1 MNNPAEFTRY
11 RLALIILALLL
22 LILAVYWNV
31 QYFEF
36 IDFDDGTYI
45 TENIQI
51 QSGFKS
57 DAILWAFQD
66 IHTGC
71 WHPLT
76 WLSHMLDYNLFRMNA
91 GGHHWTNVLFHAAN
105 TIILFVMLFKM
116 TSALWRSAFVAAM
129 FALHPMHVESVTWVS
144 ERKDVLSTF
153 FMFLTIVCYL
163 YYLNKRLLSRY
174 AFMLFCYSLSLL
186 SKPMTVTLPFA
197 LILLDYWPLKRFTL
211 TKDDRN
217 KMWRLIYEKTPL
229 FFMSFSSIFITFWAA
244 VKTNNLTPLHVLP
257 MSTRIANIFISYA
270 QYIKKA
276 IIPNDMAI
284 FYPYV
289 NDYSWLSVGL
299 STTLLT
305 GISVISIRF
314 AKQYPFLLIGWLWFL
329 GVLIPVIGLTQNGA
343 QSIADRYTYVSYI
356 GIFIMGAWGL
366 SELFQRFRFRASILS
381 IPAFFMLSILVVQSW
396 KQVQYWENSET
407 IFRHAIEV
415 TEKNYIAETALA
427 TYLIKKG
434 NYDAAAKC
442 LQKALLINPGYEN
455 IYSAIGS
462 IMVIQQRYDE
472 ALTQFHKALALKAN
486 NPDLYF
492 NLGGAYYALKRTD
505 EALNSYRK
513 AISLR
518 PDHIE
523 ARKNLGII
531 LSKDGKLDA
540 AIGQFQEVL
549 RIKPNDADILNN
561 LGIALSQKGKYI
573 EAEKYF
579 LSAIHNN
586 PRDPVF
592 HVNMGIT
599 LSAQGRLSEA
609 DSYFRKALHL
619 DPGNGKARHY
629 LRISADQ

>member
-1 MNNPAEFTRY
+1 
-11 RLALIILALLL
+11 
-22 LILAVYWNV
+22 
-31 QYFEF
+31 
-36 IDFDDGTYI
+36 
-45 TENIQI
+45 
-51 QSGFKS
+51 
-57 DAILWAFQD
+57 
-66 IHTGC
+66 
-71 WHPLT
+71 
-76 WLSHMLDYNLFRMNA
+76 
-91 GGHHWTNVLFHAAN
+91 
-105 TIILFVMLFKM
+105 
-116 TSALWRSAFVAAM
+116 
-129 FALHPMHVESVTWVS
+129 
-144 ERKDVLSTF
+144 
-153 FMFLTIVCYL
+153 
-163 YYLNKRLLSRY
+163 
-174 AFMLFCYSLSLL
+174 
-186 SKPMTVTLPFA
+186 
-197 LILLDYWPLKRFTL
+197 
-211 TKDDRN
+211 
-217 KMWRLIYEKTPL
+217 
-229 FFMSFSSIFITFWAA
+229 
-244 VKTNNLTPLHVLP
+244 
-257 MSTRIANIFISYA
+257 
-270 QYIKKA
+270 
-276 IIPNDMAI
+276 MAI